1 MISLYEGV
9 VLLGGIV
16 GVYIRMNN
24 EVSKLKNRV
33 YTLEQSKNEVTDM
46 LKELSEDLQEIIR
59 ITQRPSTDASDEIQ
73 MGPDDKQNSSGVI

>member
-33 YTLEQSKNEVTDM
+33 YTLEQSKHEVTDM
-46 LKELSEDLQEIIR
+46 LKELSEDLQEIKLLLAR
-59 ITQRPSTDASDEIQ
+59 
-73 MGPDDKQNSSGVI
+73 KQLDI

>member
-9 VLLGGIV
+9 LLLAGIV
-16 GVYIRMNN
+16 SVYIKMNN

-46 LKELSEDLQEIIR
+46 LKELSEDIQEIKLLLAR
-59 ITQRPSTDASDEIQ
+59 
-73 MGPDDKQNSSGVI
+73 KQIDL

>member
-1 MISLYEGV
+1 MSSEMISLYEGV
-9 VLLGGIV
+9 LLLGGLV

-46 LKELSEDLQEIIR
+46 LKELSEDIQEIKLLLAR
-59 ITQRPSTDASDEIQ
+59 
-73 MGPDDKQNSSGVI
+73 KQIDS

>member
-16 GVYIRMNN
+16 GVYIRMNS

-33 YTLEQSKNEVTDM
+33 YTLEQSKHEVTDM
-46 LKELSEDLQEIIR
+46 LKELSEDLQEIKLLLAR
-59 ITQRPSTDASDEIQ
+59 
-73 MGPDDKQNSSGVI
+73 KQLDL

>member
-33 YTLEQSKNEVTDM
+33 YTLEQSKHEVTDM
-46 LKELSEDLQEIIR
+46 LKELSEDLQEIKLLLAR
-59 ITQRPSTDASDEIQ
+59 
-73 MGPDDKQNSSGVI
+73 KQLDL

>member
-1 MISLYEGV
+1 MSSEMISLYEGV
-9 VLLGGIV
+9 VLLSGIV

-46 LKELSEDLQEIIR
+46 LKELSEDIQEIKLLLAR
-59 ITQRPSTDASDEIQ
+59 
-73 MGPDDKQNSSGVI
+73 KQIDL

>member
-1 MISLYEGV
+1 MSSAMIRVYEGG
-9 VLLGGIV
+9 LLLAGLV

-46 LKELSEDLQEIIR
+46 LKELSEDIQEIKLLLAR
-59 ITQRPSTDASDEIQ
+59 
-73 MGPDDKQNSSGVI
+73 KQIDS